1 MPETRP
7 DAPRYLRK
15 REGRAADSAA
25 AVDVTDLLSRLAEQT
40 EELAEARVR
49 QKHAEADLERKTR
62 EMDAERKAHL
72 ETRRQL
78 ETDCR
83 ELEAEANEVT
93 AECRELEA
101 EVARERK
108 TRTQTEADL
117 KRTQDRVAA
126 LQHQLQV
133 AWAQLEHGGSEAEQR
148 PWWGRLGS

>member
-1 MPETRP
+1 MPQTRP
-7 DAPRYLRK
+7 DAPRYLRT
-15 REGRAADSAA
+15 RDAGGADSTA
-25 AVDVTDLLSRLAEQT
+25 AVDVTDLLTRLAEQT

-49 QKHAEADLERKTR
+49 QNHAEADLSRRTR

-72 ETRRQL
+72 ETRRKL

-108 TRTQTEADL
+108 TRTKVEADL
-117 KRTQDRVAA
+117 KRTQDRIAA

-133 AWAQLEHGGSEAEQR
+133 AWAQLEHGGSQAEQR
-148 PWWGRLGS
+148 PWWRRLGS